1 MLWINGQ
8 NNKIQRVF
16 TLNDPTTGHYIIMN
30 IITIMQQQQQ
40 ESDSI
45 LSLYNSPMYNP
56 DWDDVV

>member
-1 MLWINGQ
+1 M
-8 NNKIQRVF
+8 
-16 TLNDPTTGHYIIMN
+16 NDLTTGHYIIMN